1 MIPIKNLF
9 FILCYAW
16 GRLDEG
22 ELVNASVD
30 DVNTPQDLLAR
41 ILINGSN
48 RVLKDG
54 LDRGY
59 LEFAE
64 ESSSLRGKIDFSTSI
79 SRLLFEQAKAATF
92 VDELSHNILH
102 NQIIKTT
109 LLSLSNS
116 QLVDSTLRS
125 ELARLVRKF
134 NNVDLIRLTAS
145 VFKRVQIHQNNSF
158 YAFLTNVCEL
168 VYLQGTPNSEQG
180 GIKIRDFSRDEVK
193 MRKVFQDFVFN
204 FYKLNQKEYSVES
217 ERLTWGAHGDGDALK
232 LLPNMYTDVSLSSP
246 TRKIILDTKYYA
258 EAFQSNWGKQ
268 SFHSSHLYQLNTYL
282 DSSQR
287 TSNDGR
293 RLDGV
298 LLYPATNDE
307 FTFKFEL
314 REHSIIIAAMDM
326 RQDPIRIGQRLLGL
340 LRND

>member
-22 ELVNASVD
+22 ELVSASVD
-30 DVNTPQDLLAR
+30 EVNTPQDLLAR

-59 LEFAE
+59 LEYAE
-64 ESSSLRGKIDFSTSI
+64 ESSSLRGKIEFSTSI
-79 SRLLFEQAKAATF
+79 SRMLFEQAKAATF

-102 NQIIKTT
+102 NQILKTT
-109 LLSLSNS
+109 LLSLANND
-116 QLVDSTLRS
+116 LVDSKLRS
-125 ELARLVRKF
+125 ELSRLVRKF
-134 NNVDLIRLTAS
+134 NDVDLIRLTAS

-168 VYLQGTPNSEQG
+168 VYFQGTPNSDQG
-180 GIKIRDFSRDEVK
+180 EIKIRDFSRDEVK
-193 MRKVFQDFVFN
+193 MRMVFQDFVFN
-204 FYKLNQKEYSVES
+204 FYRLNQNEYSVRS
-217 ERLTWGAHGDGDALK
+217 SKLTWGAVGDQDTLK
-232 LLPNMYTDVSLSSP
+232 LLPNMLTDLSLSSA
-246 TRKIILDTKYYA
+246 TRRIILDTKYYA

-268 SFHSSHLYQLNTYL
+268 SFRSSHLYQLNTYL
-282 DSSQR
+282 DSEQR
-287 TSNDGR
+287 TSSDDR
-293 RLDGV
+293 PLDGI

-307 FTFKFEL
+307 FTFKFKL
-314 REHSIIIAAMDM
+314 RDHSITVAAIDL
-326 RQDPIRIGQRLLGL
+326 RQDSKLICSRLSDL
-340 LRND
+340 L

>member
-22 ELVNASVD
+22 ELVNASLDEVS
-30 DVNTPQDLLAR
+30 TPQDLLAR

-64 ESSSLRGKIDFSTSI
+64 ESSSLRGKINFSTSI

-102 NQIIKTT
+102 NQILKTT

-116 QLVDSTLRS
+116 ELVDSKLRS

-134 NNVDLIRLTAS
+134 NDVDLIRLTAP

-193 MRKVFQDFVFN
+193 MRMVFQDFVFN
-204 FYKLNQKEYSVES
+204 FYKLNQKEYSVS
-217 ERLTWGAHGDGDALK
+217 SPKLTWGAVGDEETLK

-246 TRKIILDTKYYA
+246 TRRIILDTKYYA

-282 DSSQR
+282 DAAQR
-287 TSNDGR
+287 TSNDDR
-293 RLDGV
+293 RLDGI
-298 LLYPATNDE
+298 LLYPATHDE

-314 REHSIIIAAMDM
+314 RDHSITVAALDM
-326 RQDPIRIGQRLLGL
+326 RQDASRISSRLSEL
-340 LRND
+340 LDYR

>member
-22 ELVNASVD
+22 ELVSASLD
-30 DVNTPQDLLAR
+30 DVSTPQDLLAR

-64 ESSSLRGKIDFSTSI
+64 ESSSLRGKINFSASI

-102 NQIIKTT
+102 NQILKTT

-116 QLVDSTLRS
+116 ELVDSKLRS

-134 NNVDLIRLTAS
+134 NDVDLIRLTAS
-145 VFKRVQIHQNNSF
+145 AFKRVQIHQNNSF
-158 YAFLTNVCEL
+158 YAFITNVCEL

-204 FYKLNQKEYSVES
+204 FYKLNQKKYSVSS
-217 ERLTWGAHGDGDALK
+217 ERLTWGAVGNEDALR
-232 LLPNMYTDVSLSSP
+232 LLPNMYTDVSLISP
-246 TRKIILDTKYYA
+246 TRKVILDTKYYA

-268 SFHSSHLYQLNTYL
+268 SFHSSHLYQLNSYL
-282 DSSQR
+282 DAAQR
-287 TSNDGR
+287 ASDCDR
-293 RLDGV
+293 QLDGV
-298 LLYPATNDE
+298 LLYPATSDE

-314 REHSIIIAAMDM
+314 RDHSITVAALDM
-326 RQDPIRIGQRLLGL
+326 RQDSKLISLRLFDL
-340 LRND
+340 LK

>member
-22 ELVNASVD
+22 ELVSASVD
-30 DVNTPQDLLAR
+30 EVNTPQDLLAR

-102 NQIIKTT
+102 NQILKTT

-116 QLVDSTLRS
+116 DLVDAKLKF

-134 NNVDLIRLTAS
+134 NDVDLIRLTAS

-180 GIKIRDFSRDEVK
+180 EIKIRDFSRDEIK

-204 FYKLNQKEYSVES
+204 FYELNQKEYSVAS
-217 ERLTWGAHGDGDALK
+217 ERLTWGATGDEDALK

-246 TRKIILDTKYYA
+246 TRKIILDTKYYT

-268 SFHSSHLYQLNTYL
+268 SFHSSHLYQLNSYL
-282 DSSQR
+282 DANQR
-287 TSNDGR
+287 ASNDDR
-293 RLDGV
+293 RVDGV

-307 FTFKFEL
+307 FTFKFQL
-314 REHSIIIAAMDM
+314 REHLIIVAALDM
-326 RQDPIRIGQRLLGL
+326 RDNSNQISARLLNL
-340 LRND
+340 LN

>member
-22 ELVNASVD
+22 ELVSASID
-30 DVNTPQDLLAR
+30 DVKTPQDLLAR
-41 ILINGSN
+41 ILINGAN

-59 LEFAE
+59 LELAE
-64 ESSSLRGKIDFSTSI
+64 ESSSLRGKIDFSASI

-102 NQIIKTT
+102 NQILKTT
-109 LLSLSNS
+109 LLTLSNS
-116 QLVDSTLRS
+116 DLVDVKLRS

-134 NNVDLIRLTAS
+134 NDVDLIRLTAS

-168 VYLQGTPNSEQG
+168 VYLQGTPNSAQG
-180 GIKIRDFSRDEVK
+180 DLKIRDFSRDEVK

-204 FYKLNQKEYSVES
+204 FYKMNQKEYSVFS
-217 ERLTWGAHGDGDALK
+217 ERLTWGALGDEESLR

-246 TRKIILDTKYYA
+246 NRKIILDTKYYA

-282 DSSQR
+282 DSDQR
-287 TSNDGR
+287 TSNYDG
-293 RLDGV
+293 RLDGL

-307 FTFKFEL
+307 FTFKFEIRNHL
-314 REHSIIIAAMDM
+314 ITVAALDM
-326 RQDPIRIGQRLLGL
+326 RQNSSLISERMLGL
-340 LRND
+340 LV

>member
-22 ELVNASVD
+22 ELVSASVD
-30 DVNTPQDLLAR
+30 EVNTPQDLLAR
-41 ILINGSN
+41 ILVNGSN
-48 RVLKDG
+48 RILKDG

-102 NQIIKTT
+102 NQILKTT

-116 QLVDSTLRS
+116 DLVDSRLRH

-134 NNVDLIRLTAS
+134 NGVDLIRLTAS
-145 VFKRVQIHQNNSF
+145 VFKRVQVHQNNSF

-168 VYLQGTPNSEQG
+168 VYLHRVPDITAHAN
-180 GIKIRDFSRDEVK
+180 
-193 MRKVFQDFVFN
+193 FQ
-204 FYKLNQKEYSVES
+204 
-217 ERLTWGAHGDGDALK
+217 TA
-232 LLPNMYTDVSLSSP
+232 
-246 TRKIILDTKYYA
+246 
-258 EAFQSNWGKQ
+258 
-268 SFHSSHLYQLNTYL
+268 
-282 DSSQR
+282 
-287 TSNDGR
+287 
-293 RLDGV
+293 
-298 LLYPATNDE
+298 
-307 FTFKFEL
+307 
-314 REHSIIIAAMDM
+314 
-326 RQDPIRIGQRLLGL
+326 
-340 LRND
+340 

>member
-22 ELVNASVD
+22 ELVSASIDEVS
-30 DVNTPQDLLAR
+30 TPQDLLAR

-48 RVLKDG
+48 RILKDG

-79 SRLLFEQAKAATF
+79 SKLLFEQAKAATF

-102 NQIIKTT
+102 NQILKTT

-116 QLVDSTLRS
+116 DLVDTKLRS
-125 ELARLVRKF
+125 ELKRLVRKF
-134 NNVDLIRLTAS
+134 NDVDLIRLTAS

-168 VYLQGTPNSEQG
+168 VYLQGTPNSEIG
-180 GIKIRDFSRDEVK
+180 DMKIRDFSRDEVK
-193 MRKVFQDFVFN
+193 MRKVFQDFAFN
-204 FYKLNQKEYSVES
+204 FFKLNQSGYAVTS
-217 ERLTWGAHGDGDALK
+217 ERLTWGVVGDEDALR

-246 TRKIILDTKYYA
+246 YRKIILDTKYYA

-282 DSSQR
+282 DAAQR
-287 TSNDGR
+287 TSNDER
-293 RLDGV
+293 KLDGV

-314 REHSIIIAAMDM
+314 RNHTITVAALDM
-326 RQDPIRIGQRLLGL
+326 RRDSSKIGERLLSL
-340 LRND
+340 ISS

>member
-22 ELVNASVD
+22 ELVSASVD
-30 DVNTPQDLLAR
+30 EVRTPQDLLAR

-102 NQIIKTT
+102 NQILKTT

-116 QLVDSTLRS
+116 DLVDVRLRS
-125 ELARLVRKF
+125 DLARLVRKF
-134 NNVDLIRLTAS
+134 NDVDLIRLTAS

-180 GIKIRDFSRDEVK
+180 DMKMRDFSRDEVK
-193 MRKVFQDFVFN
+193 MRKIFQDFVFN
-204 FYKLNQKEYSVES
+204 FYKMNQKEYSVFS
-217 ERLTWGAHGDGDALK
+217 ERLTWGAFGDEESLR
-232 LLPNMYTDVSLSSP
+232 LLPNMYTDVSLSSSA
-246 TRKIILDTKYYA
+246 RKIILDTKYYA

-282 DSSQR
+282 DSAQR
-287 TSNDGR
+287 TSNYDG
-293 RLDGV
+293 RLDGL

-307 FTFKFEL
+307 FTFKFKIRNHL
-314 REHSIIIAAMDM
+314 ITVAALDM
-326 RQDPIRIGQRLLGL
+326 RQNSSQISERMLGL
-340 LRND
+340 LG

>member
-16 GRLDEG
+16 GRLDDG
-22 ELVNASVD
+22 ELVSASVD
-30 DVNTPQDLLAR
+30 EVNTPQDLLAR

-48 RVLKDG
+48 RILKDG

-64 ESSSLRGKIDFSTSI
+64 ESSSLRGKIDFSNSI

-102 NQIIKTT
+102 NQILKTT

-116 QLVDSTLRS
+116 DLVDVRLRS

-134 NNVDLIRLTAS
+134 NDVDLIRLTAS

-168 VYLQGTPNSEQG
+168 VYLQGTPNSAQG
-180 GIKIRDFSRDEVK
+180 DLRIRDFSRDEVK

-204 FYKLNQKEYSVES
+204 FYKLNQKAYSVSS
-217 ERLTWGAHGDGDALK
+217 ERLTWGALGDEDALK

-258 EAFQSNWGKQ
+258 EAFQSNWGKR

-282 DSSQR
+282 DTAQR
-287 TSNDGR
+287 TSKEVR

-314 REHSIIIAAMDM
+314 RDHSITIASLDM
-326 RQDPIRIGQRLLGL
+326 REDSNQISARLLNL
-340 LRND
+340 LN

>member
-22 ELVNASVD
+22 DLVSASLDEVS
-30 DVNTPQDLLAR
+30 TPQDLLAR
-41 ILINGSN
+41 ILINGCN

-79 SRLLFEQAKAATF
+79 SLLLFEQAKAATF

-102 NQIIKTT
+102 NQILKTT
-109 LLSLSNS
+109 LLYLSNS
-116 QLVDSTLRS
+116 DLVDAKLRS
-125 ELARLVRKF
+125 ELTRLVRKF
-134 NNVDLIRLTAS
+134 NDIDLIRLTAS

-168 VYLQGTPNSEQG
+168 VYLQGTPNSEIG
-180 GIKIRDFSRDEVK
+180 DMKIRDFSRDEVK

-204 FYKLNQKEYSVES
+204 FYKLNQKGYAVAS
-217 ERLTWGAHGDGDALK
+217 ERLTWGAVGDEDALR

-246 TRKIILDTKYYA
+246 SRKIILDTKYYA

-282 DSSQR
+282 DAAQR
-287 TSNDGR
+287 TSNDER

-314 REHSIIIAAMDM
+314 RNHSITVAALDM
-326 RQDPIRIGQRLLGL
+326 RKDSNQIGERLLSL
-340 LRND
+340 LSI

>member
-1 MIPIKNLF
+1 MIPVKNLF

-22 ELVNASVD
+22 ELVSASLDEVS
-30 DVNTPQDLLAR
+30 TPQDLLAR

-48 RVLKDG
+48 RILKDG

-79 SRLLFEQAKAATF
+79 SKLLFEQAKAATI

-102 NQIIKTT
+102 NQILKTT
-109 LLSLSNS
+109 LFSLSNS
-116 QLVDSTLRS
+116 DLVDTKLRS
-125 ELARLVRKF
+125 ELTRLVRKF
-134 NNVDLIRLTAS
+134 NDVDLIRLTAS

-168 VYLQGTPNSEQG
+168 VYLQGTPNSEIG
-180 GIKIRDFSRDEVK
+180 GMKIRDFSRDEVK
-193 MRKVFQDFVFN
+193 MQKVFQDFVFN
-204 FYKLNQKEYSVES
+204 FYKRNQRGYAVAS
-217 ERLTWGAHGDGDALK
+217 ERLTWGASGDEAALR

-268 SFHSSHLYQLNTYL
+268 SFHSSHLYQLSAYL
-282 DSSQR
+282 DAAQR
-287 TSNDGR
+287 TSNEER
-293 RLDGV
+293 RIDGV

-307 FTFKFEL
+307 FTFKFDL
-314 REHSIIIAAMDM
+314 KNHSITVAALDM
-326 RQDPIRIGQRLLGL
+326 RHDSNQIGDRLLSL
-340 LRND
+340 LSL

>member
-22 ELVNASVD
+22 ELVSASVD
-30 DVNTPQDLLAR
+30 EVNTPQDLLAR

-102 NQIIKTT
+102 NQILKTT

-116 QLVDSTLRS
+116 DLVDTKLRS
-125 ELARLVRKF
+125 ELTRSVRKF
-134 NNVDLIRLTAS
+134 NDVDLIRLTAS

-168 VYLQGTPNSEQG
+168 VYLQGTPNSEIG
-180 GIKIRDFSRDEVK
+180 DMKIRDFSRDEVK

-204 FYKLNQKEYSVES
+204 FYKLNQKGYAVAS
-217 ERLTWGAHGDGDALK
+217 ERLTWGAVGDEDALR

-246 TRKIILDTKYYA
+246 SRKIILDTKYYA

-282 DSSQR
+282 DAAQR
-287 TSNDGR
+287 TSNDER

-314 REHSIIIAAMDM
+314 RNHSITVAALDM
-326 RQDPIRIGQRLLGL
+326 RKDSNQIGERLLSL
-340 LRND
+340 LSI

>member
-22 ELVNASVD
+22 ELVSASVD
-30 DVNTPQDLLAR
+30 EVNTPQDLLAR
-41 ILINGSN
+41 ILVNGSN
-48 RVLKDG
+48 RILKDG

-64 ESSSLRGKIDFSTSI
+64 ESSSLRGKVDFSTSI

-102 NQIIKTT
+102 NQILKTT

-116 QLVDSTLRS
+116 DLVDSRLRH

-134 NNVDLIRLTAS
+134 NGVDLIRLTAS
-145 VFKRVQIHQNNSF
+145 VFKRVQVHQNNSF

-168 VYLQGTPNSEQG
+168 VYLQGTPNSG
-180 GIKIRDFSRDEVK
+180 VGNMKMRDFSRDEVK

-204 FYKLNQKEYSVES
+204 FYKLNQKDYSVSS
-217 ERLTWGAHGDGDALK
+217 ERLTWGALGDEDALK

-282 DSSQR
+282 DSAQR
-287 TSNDGR
+287 ISKEVR

-298 LLYPATNDE
+298 LLYPATNNE
-307 FTFKFEL
+307 FAFNFEL
-314 REHSIIIAAMDM
+314 RDHSITVASLDM
-326 RQDPIRIGQRLLGL
+326 RQDAVQITKRLLSL
-340 LRND
+340 I

>member
-22 ELVNASVD
+22 ELVSASLD
-30 DVNTPQDLLAR
+30 DVSTPQDLLAR

-64 ESSSLRGKIDFSTSI
+64 ESSSLRGKINFSASI

-102 NQIIKTT
+102 NQILKIT

-116 QLVDSTLRS
+116 ELVDSKLRS

-134 NNVDLIRLTAS
+134 NDVDLIRLTAS
-145 VFKRVQIHQNNSF
+145 AFKRVQIHQNNSF
-158 YAFLTNVCEL
+158 YAFITNVCEL

-204 FYKLNQKEYSVES
+204 FYKLNQKKYSVSS
-217 ERLTWGAHGDGDALK
+217 ERLTWGAVGNEDALR
-232 LLPNMYTDVSLSSP
+232 LLPNMYTDVSLISP
-246 TRKIILDTKYYA
+246 TRKVILDTKYYA

-268 SFHSSHLYQLNTYL
+268 SFHSSHLYQLNSYL
-282 DSSQR
+282 DAAQR
-287 TSNDGR
+287 ASDCDR
-293 RLDGV
+293 QLDGV
-298 LLYPATNDE
+298 LLYPATSDE

-314 REHSIIIAAMDM
+314 RDHSITVAALDM
-326 RQDPIRIGQRLLGL
+326 RQDSKLISLRLFDL
-340 LRND
+340 LK

>member
-1 MIPIKNLF
+1 MIPIRNLF

-16 GRLDEG
+16 DRLDEG
-22 ELVNASVD
+22 DLVSASLDEVS
-30 DVNTPQDLLAR
+30 TPQDLLAR

-48 RVLKDG
+48 RVIKDG

-59 LEFAE
+59 LEFSE
-64 ESSSLRGKIDFSTSI
+64 ESSSLRGKIDFSSSI

-102 NQIIKTT
+102 NQILRST
-109 LLSLSNS
+109 LFSLSNS
-116 QLVDSTLRS
+116 DLVDAKLRS

-134 NNVDLIRLTAS
+134 NDVDLIRLTAS
-145 VFKRVQIHQNNSF
+145 VFNRVQIHQNNSF

-168 VYLQGTPNSEQG
+168 VYLQGTPDSEAG
-180 GIKIRDFSRDEVK
+180 NIKIRDFSRDEVK

-204 FYKLNQKEYSVES
+204 FYKLNQKEYSVSS
-217 ERLTWGAHGDGDALK
+217 ERITWGALGNEDALK

-246 TRKIILDTKYYA
+246 TRKVILDTKYYA

-282 DSSQR
+282 DAAQR
-287 TSNDGR
+287 TSSYGR
-293 RLDGV
+293 QLDGI
-298 LLYPATNDE
+298 LLYPATNNE

-314 REHSIIIAAMDM
+314 RSHLITIASIDM
-326 RQDPIRIGQRLLGL
+326 RLDSKNIGLRLLNL
-340 LRND
+340 LK

>member
-22 ELVNASVD
+22 ELVSASVD
-30 DVNTPQDLLAR
+30 EVSTPQDLLAR

-48 RVLKDG
+48 RILKDG

-102 NQIIKTT
+102 NQILKTT
-109 LLSLSNS
+109 LLTLSNS
-116 QLVDSTLRS
+116 EFVDGKLRH
-125 ELARLVRKF
+125 ELSRLVRKF
-134 NNVDLIRLTAS
+134 NDIDLIRLSAS

-168 VYLQGTPNSEQG
+168 VHLQATPNSEQG
-180 GIKIRDFSRDEVK
+180 GIKIKDFSRDEVK
-193 MRKVFQDFVFN
+193 MRMVFQDFVFN
-204 FYKLNQKEYSVES
+204 FYKLNQKEYSVS
-217 ERLTWGAHGDGDALK
+217 SPKLTWGAIGDEETLK

-246 TRKIILDTKYYA
+246 TRRIILDTKYYG

-268 SFHSSHLYQLNTYL
+268 SFRSSHLYQLNTYL
-282 DSSQR
+282 DAAQRISS
-287 TSNDGR
+287 DGC

-314 REHSIIIAAMDM
+314 RDHSITVAALDM
-326 RQDPIRIGQRLLGL
+326 RQDSTRISERLLL
-340 LRND
+340 LLG

>member
-22 ELVNASVD
+22 ELVSASVD
-30 DVNTPQDLLAR
+30 EVSTPQDLLAR

-59 LEFAE
+59 LQLAE

-102 NQIIKTT
+102 NQILKTT

-116 QLVDSTLRS
+116 DLVDAKLRS

-134 NNVDLIRLTAS
+134 NDVDLIRLTAS

-168 VYLQGTPNSEQG
+168 VYLQGTPNSAQG
-180 GIKIRDFSRDEVK
+180 DLRIRDFSRDEVK
-193 MRKVFQDFVFN
+193 MRKVFQDFLFN
-204 FYKLNQKEYSVES
+204 FYKLNQKEYSVSS
-217 ERLTWGAHGDGDALK
+217 ERLTWGAFGDEDALK

-246 TRKIILDTKYYA
+246 TRKIILDAKYYA

-268 SFHSSHLYQLNTYL
+268 SFHSSHLYQLNSYL
-282 DSSQR
+282 DAAQR
-287 TSNDGR
+287 ASDCHR
-293 RLDGV
+293 QLDGV

-314 REHSIIIAAMDM
+314 RSHSITVAALDM
-326 RQDPIRIGQRLLGL
+326 RLDSKLISLRLFDL
-340 LRND
+340 LK

>member
-22 ELVNASVD
+22 ELVNASLDEVG
-30 DVNTPQDLLAR
+30 TPQDLLAR

-59 LEFAE
+59 LEFVE

-102 NQIIKTT
+102 NQILKTT

-116 QLVDSTLRS
+116 DLVDAKLRS
-125 ELARLVRKF
+125 ELTRLVRKF
-134 NNVDLIRLTAS
+134 NDVDLIRLTAS

-168 VYLQGTPNSEQG
+168 VYLQGTPNSEIG
-180 GIKIRDFSRDEVK
+180 DMKIRDFSRDEVK

-204 FYKLNQKEYSVES
+204 FYKLNQREYAVAS
-217 ERLTWGAHGDGDALK
+217 ERLTWGAFGDEGALR

-258 EAFQSNWGKQ
+258 EAFKSNWGKQ

-282 DSSQR
+282 DAAQR
-287 TSNDGR
+287 TTNDDR
-293 RLDGV
+293 QLDGV
-298 LLYPATNDE
+298 LLYPATSDE
-307 FTFKFEL
+307 FTIEFEL
-314 REHSIIIAAMDM
+314 RNHSITVAALDM
-326 RQDPIRIGQRLLGL
+326 RQDSSKIGARLLTL
-340 LRND
+340 LSI

>member
-22 ELVNASVD
+22 ELVSASVD
-30 DVNTPQDLLAR
+30 EVNTPQDLLAR

-102 NQIIKTT
+102 NQILKTT
-109 LLSLSNS
+109 LLSLANND
-116 QLVDSTLRS
+116 LVDSKLRS
-125 ELARLVRKF
+125 ELSRLVRKF
-134 NNVDLIRLTAS
+134 NDVDLIRLTAS

-168 VYLQGTPNSEQG
+168 VYFQGTPNSDQG
-180 GIKIRDFSRDEVK
+180 EIKIRDFSRDEVK

-217 ERLTWGAHGDGDALK
+217 ERLKWGALGDEDELK
-232 LLPNMYTDVSLSSP
+232 LLPNMYTDVSLSSQ

-282 DSSQR
+282 DSAQR
-287 TSNDGR
+287 TCSDGR
-293 RLDGV
+293 QLDGI

-307 FTFKFEL
+307 FTFKFRL
-314 REHSIIIAAMDM
+314 RDHSITVAALDM
-326 RQDPIRIGQRLLGL
+326 RQDSKNIGLRLLNL
-340 LRND
+340 LS

>member
-22 ELVNASVD
+22 ELVSASVD
-30 DVNTPQDLLAR
+30 EASTPQDLLAR

-48 RVLKDG
+48 RALKDG

-64 ESSSLRGKIDFSTSI
+64 ESSSLKGKIDFSTSI

-102 NQIIKTT
+102 NQILKTT

-116 QLVDSTLRS
+116 ELVDSKLRS

-134 NNVDLIRLTAS
+134 NDVDLIRLTAS

-168 VYLQGTPNSEQG
+168 VFLQGTPNSEQG

-204 FYKLNQKEYSVES
+204 FYKLNQKKYSVSS
-217 ERLTWGAHGDGDALK
+217 ERLTWGALGDEDALK
-232 LLPNMYTDVSLSSP
+232 LLPNMYTDVSLSSS

-282 DSSQR
+282 DAAQR
-287 TSNDGR
+287 TSNDDRQLG
-293 RLDGV
+293 GI

-307 FTFKFEL
+307 FTFKFEI
-314 REHSIIIAAMDM
+314 REHSIIVAALDM
-326 RQDPIRIGQRLLGL
+326 RQDSSLISERMLRLLE
-340 LRND
+340 

>member
-1 MIPIKNLF
+1 
-9 FILCYAW
+9 
-16 GRLDEG
+16 
-22 ELVNASVD
+22 
-30 DVNTPQDLLAR
+30 
-41 ILINGSN
+41 
-48 RVLKDG
+48 

-64 ESSSLRGKIDFSTSI
+64 ESSSLRGKINFSTSI

-102 NQIIKTT
+102 NQILKTT

-116 QLVDSTLRS
+116 ELVDSKLRS

-134 NNVDLIRLTAS
+134 NDVDLIRLTAP

-204 FYKLNQKEYSVES
+204 FYKLNQKEYSVSS
-217 ERLTWGAHGDGDALK
+217 ERLTWGAKGEDDALK

-282 DSSQR
+282 DTAQR
-287 TSNDGR
+287 TSKEVR
-293 RLDGV
+293 RHDGV
-298 LLYPATNDE
+298 LLYPATTDE
-307 FTFKFEL
+307 FTFKFGL
-314 REHSIIIAAMDM
+314 RDHSITVAALDM
-326 RQDPIRIGQRLLGL
+326 RQDSSRISSRLLEL
-340 LRND
+340 LS

>member
-22 ELVNASVD
+22 ELVSASLDEVS
-30 DVNTPQDLLAR
+30 TPQDLLAR

-48 RVLKDG
+48 RILKDG

-79 SRLLFEQAKAATF
+79 SKLLFEQAKAATF
-92 VDELSHNILH
+92 IDELSHNILH
-102 NQIIKTT
+102 NQILKTT

-116 QLVDSTLRS
+116 DLVDSKLRY

-134 NNVDLIRLTAS
+134 NGVDLIRLTAS
-145 VFKRVQIHQNNSF
+145 VFKRVQIYQNNSF

-168 VYLQGTPNSEQG
+168 VYLQGTPNSELG
-180 GIKIRDFSRDEVK
+180 DIKIRDFSRDEVK

-204 FYKLNQKEYSVES
+204 FYKLNQKQYSVSS
-217 ERLTWGAHGDGDALK
+217 ERLTWGVLGGEDALK
-232 LLPNMYTDVSLSSP
+232 FLPNMYTDVSLSSS
-246 TRKIILDTKYYA
+246 TRKIILDTKYYV

-282 DSSQR
+282 DSAQR
-287 TSNDGR
+287 TLNDGR

-307 FTFKFEL
+307 FTFQFEL
-314 REHSIIIAAMDM
+314 RDHTITVAAIDM
-326 RQDPIRIGQRLLGL
+326 RKNSSAISERMLALL
-340 LRND
+340 N